1 MAVRLRK
8 YFQQCK
14 PIPCNGRQGKY
25 CPGDR
30 PKRSNGEYKDCSA
43 WAIEYRELDGRWVSK
58 IFPGIGKTQ
67 ATELYEEIR
76 SNIRRKMVGLPTIVR
91 KPTFTE
97 YASKTYL
104 ELCKNNKKNT
114 FLLKKSGVNSLVKYL
129 GTYSLDKITPF
140 IIEKYRID
148 RKESDKVKDSSL
160 NTEIAVLSHI
170 FTTATKAGIVAKNP
184 CQEIKRLKVTHSKDR
199 ILSGSE
205 IALLLDRLQG
215 KDRLV
220 VLMGLFTGL
229 RLGGILGLSWQDI
242 DFRKGLI
249 TSSHKTGKAV
259 SIPLSDYL
267 AEELLRHKDSNPG
280 DRVFDSREITNAV
293 VAEYSKRYSK
303 LFKDMGI
310 QNFTF
315 HGLRH
320 TFSSLLQGELGVGAV
335 VVQGMTGHSS
345 LAMLQRYSHTGLD
358 NKRRAIEALTG
369 HVLSKKP
376 DACFAIAQ

>member
-1 MAVRLRK
+1 
-8 YFQQCK
+8 
-14 PIPCNGRQGKY
+14 
-25 CPGDR
+25 
-30 PKRSNGEYKDCSA
+30 
-43 WAIEYRELDGRWVSK
+43 
-58 IFPGIGKTQ
+58 
-67 ATELYEEIR
+67 
-76 SNIRRKMVGLPTIVR
+76 
-91 KPTFTE
+91 
-97 YASKTYL
+97 
-104 ELCKNNKKNT
+104 
-114 FLLKKSGVNSLVKYL
+114 
-129 GTYSLDKITPF
+129 
-140 IIEKYRID
+140 
-148 RKESDKVKDSSL
+148 
-160 NTEIAVLSHI
+160 
-170 FTTATKAGIVAKNP
+170 
-184 CQEIKRLKVTHSKDR
+184 
-199 ILSGSE
+199 
-205 IALLLDRLQG
+205 
-215 KDRLV
+215 
-220 VLMGLFTGL
+220 MGLFTGL